1 MTPKITAA
9 IAGLSL
15 VLGISIGMAAKQ
27 TGAGVAIIQGLGVH
41 DAGLA
46 ALAEAERLA
55 GSGSWELIAVGR
67 VYYLSGDKDHGQSL
81 FERATSGKQESA
93 DYARLGRV
101 YAEAGERAK
110 ATDSFQK
117 MLDLEP
123 KDSTVLAEAGA
134 WYLRIGNRAKG
145 EELLA
150 QVLKKHPNDMDSFLR
165 ASEALL
171 QVSEGT

>member
-1 MTPKITAA
+1 M
-9 IAGLSL
+9 
-15 VLGISIGMAAKQ
+15 
-27 TGAGVAIIQGLGVH
+27 
-41 DAGLA
+41 
-46 ALAEAERLA
+46 
-55 GSGSWELIAVGR
+55 
-67 VYYLSGDKDHGQSL
+67 
-81 FERATSGKQESA
+81 
-93 DYARLGRV
+93 

-150 QVLKKHPNDMDSFLR
+150 QVLKKHPNDMDSSLR

-171 QVSEGT
+171 QVSEGN

>member
-27 TGAGVAIIQGLGVH
+27 TGAGVAVIQGLGVH

-81 FERATSGKQESA
+81 FERATSGK
-93 DYARLGRV
+93 
-101 YAEAGERAK
+101 
-110 ATDSFQK
+110 
-117 MLDLEP
+117 
-123 KDSTVLAEAGA
+123 
-134 WYLRIGNRAKG
+134 
-145 EELLA
+145 
-150 QVLKKHPNDMDSFLR
+150 
-165 ASEALL
+165 
-171 QVSEGT
+171 

>member
-1 MTPKITAA
+1 MTATIV
-9 IAGLSL
+9 GLSL
-15 VLGISIGMAAKQ
+15 ALGISIGMAAKQ
-27 TGAGVAIIQGLGVH
+27 AGGGVAVIQGLGAH

-67 VYYLSGDKDHGQSL
+67 VY
-81 FERATSGKQESA
+81 
-93 DYARLGRV
+93 
-101 YAEAGERAK
+101 AEAGEPAK
-110 ATDSFQK
+110 ATDSYQK

-150 QVLKKHPNDMDSFLR
+150 QVLKKHPNDMDSYLR

-171 QVSEGT
+171 QVAEGN